1 MVNRNKKNN
10 FKIKKNSLLMTW
22 IILFILVFIFIL
34 SNNIIS
40 NKINISIIK
49 TSSNKSVLTENQIEI
64 QESSNANNKSELDEI
79 KNEND
84 YVLSYYRG
92 LPVIAKLEIPKINL
106 ITDVLKDYSEDNLK
120 ISVTKFYKGLPNE
133 EGNFCIA
140 GHNYIVSN
148 MFHNLKRLEIGD
160 MIYLTDRFKGKL
172 EYYIFEKQIVNPKDV
187 NCLSQETEGNIEL
200 TLITCTSD
208 SMNRIIIKAR
218 VNGY

>member
-160 MIYLTDRFKGKL
+160 MIYLTDRFKGKM
-172 EYYIFEKQIVNPKDV
+172 EYYIFDKQIVNPKDV
-187 NCLSQETEGNIEL
+187 NCLSQETGGNIEL

>member
-200 TLITCTSD
+200 TLITCTID

>member
-40 NKINISIIK
+40 NKINISVIK
-49 TSSNKSVLTENQIEI
+49 TSSNKSVLTENQLEI

-160 MIYLTDRFKGKL
+160 MIYLTDRFKGKM
-172 EYYIFEKQIVNPKDV
+172 EYYIFDKQIVNPKDV
-187 NCLSQETEGNIEL
+187 NCLSQETGGNIEL
-200 TLITCTSD
+200 TLITCTND

>member
-172 EYYIFEKQIVNPKDV
+172 EYYIFDKQIVNPKDV
-187 NCLSQETEGNIEL
+187 NCLSQETGGNIEL

>member
-64 QESSNANNKSELDEI
+64 QESLNANNKSELDEI

>member
-34 SNNIIS
+34 SNSIIS

-64 QESSNANNKSELDEI
+64 QESSNANNKSKLDEI

>member
-10 FKIKKNSLLMTW
+10 FKIKKNSLLMNW

-172 EYYIFEKQIVNPKDV
+172 EYYIFDKQIVNPKDV
-187 NCLSQETEGNIEL
+187 NCLSQETGGNIEL
-200 TLITCTSD
+200 TLITCTND

-218 VNGY
+218 VNGH

>member
-160 MIYLTDRFKGKL
+160 MIYLTDRFKGKM
-172 EYYIFEKQIVNPKDV
+172 EYYIFDKQIVNPKDV
-187 NCLSQETEGNIEL
+187 NCLSQETGGNIEL
-200 TLITCTSD
+200 TLITCTND

-218 VNGY
+218 VNGH

>member
-1 MVNRNKKNN
+1 MPAAV
-10 FKIKKNSLLMTW
+10 
-22 IILFILVFIFIL
+22 
-34 SNNIIS
+34 
-40 NKINISIIK
+40 NISVIK

-160 MIYLTDRFKGKL
+160 MIYLTDRFKGKM
-172 EYYIFEKQIVNPKDV
+172 EYYIFDKQIVNPKDV
-187 NCLSQETEGNIEL
+187 NCLSQETGGNIEL
-200 TLITCTSD
+200 TLITCKND

-218 VNGY
+218 VNGH

>member
-34 SNNIIS
+34 SNSIIS

>member
-172 EYYIFEKQIVNPKDV
+172 EYYILEKQIVNPKDV

>member
-40 NKINISIIK
+40 NKINISVIK

-160 MIYLTDRFKGKL
+160 MIYLTDRFKGKM
-172 EYYIFEKQIVNPKDV
+172 EYYIFDKQIVNPKDV

>member
-172 EYYIFEKQIVNPKDV
+172 EYYIFDKQIVNPKDV
-187 NCLSQETEGNIEL
+187 NCLSQETGGNIEL

-208 SMNRIIIKAR
+208 SMNRIFIKAR

>member
-133 EGNFCIA
+133 EGNFCID

-172 EYYIFEKQIVNPKDV
+172 EYYILEKQIVNPKDV

>member
-40 NKINISIIK
+40 NKINISVIK

-160 MIYLTDRFKGKL
+160 MIYLTDRFKGKM
-172 EYYIFEKQIVNPKDV
+172 EYYIFDKQIVNPKDV
-187 NCLSQETEGNIEL
+187 NCLSQETGGNIEL
-200 TLITCTSD
+200 TLITCTND

-218 VNGY
+218 VNGH